1 MWSVEQEGIVFID
14 EIDKICSR
22 SDFRGSADASSEGVQ
37 RDLLPLI
44 EGSQVS
50 TKHGNVNT
58 DHILFVASGAFHTCK
73 PSDLLA
79 ELQGRLPVRVELN
92 ALTEGDLYTILTEP
106 ENNLCRQH
114 EALVFT
120 EGVNLEIGDDAK
132 KAIARLATQINR
144 DVENIGARRLHTIM
158 ERLTEELAFTAT
170 DRAGESVAIGAADVE
185 TAVESIAKKTD
196 LSRFIL

>member
-1 MWSVEQEGIVFID
+1 MLAAITGP
-14 EIDKICSR
+14 CSQSLR
-22 SDFRGSADASSEGVQ
+22 CLLNLRWRGAATFGSLTEK
-37 RDLLPLI
+37 DLL
-44 EGSQVS
+44 
-50 TKHGNVNT
+50 
-58 DHILFVASGAFHTCK
+58 
-73 PSDLLA
+73 
-79 ELQGRLPVRVELN
+79 
-92 ALTEGDLYTILTEP
+92 TILTEP

>member
-1 MWSVEQEGIVFID
+1 MAEHEHEHEHGHGHGHGAAEPARPEPAPPAWEPCCRPTGYERRLGAI
-14 EIDKICSR
+14 
-22 SDFRGSADASSEGVQ
+22 
-37 RDLLPLI
+37 LLEVYQPWL
-44 EGSQVS
+44 
-50 TKHGNVNT
+50 
-58 DHILFVASGAFHTCK
+58 
-73 PSDLLA
+73 LLA
-79 ELQGRLPVRVELN
+79 VKLPPVAVLRI
-92 ALTEGDLYTILTEP
+92 GKTI
-106 ENNLCRQH
+106 
-114 EALVFT
+114 ALVFT